1 MKLTHTQLVLLSAAS
16 QRDDRALERPSNLT
30 GGAAGKVIA
39 KLLAGGLI
47 EEIQSRGSLPVWRR
61 DEDGGRSLRVTREGL
76 RVIGVEDEP
85 DDKAA
90 SGVPKKPAAR
100 SASRHKSTE
109 VSRHSRRREA
119 DRPARSRADS
129 KQAKVVALFEPS
141 RWDDNRGHHEGDGM
155 ATALGAGVL
164 RRCNS
169 QEAGADA
176 GLGEAGGRAR
186 VPHRQSRDPKGQD
199 GPQGRVSAVA
209 QAAAGI
215 FRQRLEPP
223 FRKPELHHE

>member
-1 MKLTHTQLVLLSAAS
+1 MEDSVKLTHTQLVLLSAAS
-16 QRDDRALERPSNLT
+16 QRDDRALERPSNLP

-129 KQAKVVALFEPS
+129 KQAKVVALLS
-141 RWDDNRGHHEGDGM
+141 RPDGTTIAAIMKVTGWQQHSVRGFF
-155 ATALGAGVL
+155 
-164 RRCNS
+164 
-169 QEAGADA
+169 AGAIRKKL
-176 GLGEAGGRAR
+176 GLTLVSEKLEGERVYRIVSPEIRKGKTGRR
-186 VPHRQSRDPKGQD
+186 V
-199 GPQGRVSAVA
+199 A
-209 QAAAGI
+209 
-215 FRQRLEPP
+215 
-223 FRKPELHHE
+223 